1 MLRRSRR
8 SRPAMPCWRRSKAPS
23 HDLHSRAIPR
33 LSILHNHSNKD
44 HEQSQATV
52 EAHRETRNRVHR
64 PSWDKLLMKKIKPR
78 RPRQKMA
85 PRRLPSQ
92 LDKASFNPS
101 SLKLPNTG
109 ISPPGRPGQQ
119 PSPSNHNLKCKD
131 CKGSNHS
138 RKGRHRR
145 CFRRQPQ
152 ISRANHFP
160 SLARSTTKYITNR

>member
-1 MLRRSRR
+1 
-8 SRPAMPCWRRSKAPS
+8 MPCWRRSKPPS

-44 HEQSQATV
+44 HEQSQATA
-52 EAHRETRNRVHR
+52 EAHRDTRNRVHP
-64 PSWDKLLMKKIKPR
+64 PSWDKPLMKKIKP
-78 RPRQKMA
+78 A

-92 LDKASFNPS
+92 LGKASFNLS
-101 SLKLPNTG
+101 SPKSPNTG

-145 CFRRQPQ
+145 CFRRQPR

-160 SLARSTTKYITNR
+160 SLACSTTKYITNR